1 LAPEYRLLPTQ
12 REEFFGMTAI
22 KFGTSGWRGILAEDF
37 TFPNARLVCQAIAG
51 YLHHEGLAP
60 QGVVIGYDTRF
71 QSEAFAATAAGVMA
85 ANGIISHLST
95 RDCPTPVVS
104 FTTRQDKRGGAINIT
119 ASHNPPE
126 YNGVKFS
133 LATGG
138 PAPSPVT
145 KAIESRIGALT
156 PAAVQTMDLAS
167 ARGKGLI
174 VDLEPRAAYFA
185 HLRTLVDLEVLRR
198 SGLKVVVDV
207 LYGTG
212 RDYLDAFLEEAGVEV
227 ELLHGYRDP
236 YFGGHRPEPSEEFLP
251 ELAARV
257 RASGAHLGLAVDA
270 DADRFGIMD
279 AAGVYRDTN
288 IILSLLF
295 DYLIDT
301 RGWDGGMARSVATTH
316 LIDRIAARS
325 HRPVYVTKVGFKHL
339 GEYISNGQALMVG
352 EESEGFSMKHHV
364 PDKDGILAAI
374 MVAEMVARK
383 GKGLP
388 ELIADLFAKV
398 GPVYNRC
405 VNFSLPPEVKA
416 RLLVR
421 LQTPPVRFAG
431 LAVADHITLDGHKYL
446 LADGSWVCFRP
457 SGTEPVV
464 RFYVEASSLE
474 ALERLRRAGEALVR
488 EA

>member
-1 LAPEYRLLPTQ
+1 MAHQTGQRLKEPG
-12 REEFFGMTAI
+12 RMTEI

-51 YLHHEGLAP
+51 YLHHEGLAH

-85 ANGIISHLST
+85 ANGITSHLST

-104 FTTRQDKRGGAINIT
+104 CATRAGHHAGAINIT

-126 YNGVKFS
+126 YNGIKFS
-133 LATGG
+133 LANGG
-138 PAPSPVT
+138 PAPSKVT
-145 KAIESRIGALT
+145 NVIESLIGNLS
-156 PAAVQTMDLAS
+156 PAAVKTMPAAA
-167 ARGKGLI
+167 ARDQGLV
-174 VDLEPRAAYFA
+174 VDLEPRAAYFQ
-185 HLRTLVDLEVLRR
+185 HLKTLVDLEVLKR

-212 RDYLDAFLEEAGVEV
+212 RDYLDAFLQEAGVEV
-227 ELLHGYRDP
+227 ELLNGYRDT
-236 YFGGHRPEPSEEFLP
+236 YFGGHRPEPSEEFLQD
-251 ELAARV
+251 LAARV
-257 RASGAHLGLAVDA
+257 RATGAHLGLAVDA

-288 IILSLLF
+288 IVLSLLF
-295 DYLIDT
+295 DYLIET

-316 LIDRIAARS
+316 LIDRIAARYN
-325 HRPVYVTKVGFKHL
+325 RPVYVTPVGFKHL
-339 GEYISNGQALMVG
+339 GQYISNGQAIMVG

-398 GPVYNRC
+398 GPLYNLIL
-405 VNFSLPPEVKA
+405 NFSLTPEVKA

-421 LQTPPVRFAG
+421 LQTPLTQFAG
-431 LAVADHITLDGHKYL
+431 LPVAEHITLDGHKYIL
-446 LADGSWVCFRP
+446 SDGSWVCFRP

-464 RFYVEASSLE
+464 RFYFEASTLE
-474 ALERLRRAGEALVR
+474 ALERLRGAGEALIR